1 MFSPLMSSPFSLRRG
16 LVVLSSVSLL
26 TGLSGLSAQANPL
39 GGNPLGGNPL
49 SGNPLGGNSN
59 TIFGFSCVQAAG
71 NYYIGLGNMP
81 APVGNVAMN
90 SRTVQPLLG
99 SGAVPVARITSS
111 IGNYAVDR
119 RCSTIATRLTNL
131 ALATGT
137 ATPKGIF
144 NLVNYLV
151 PGQIGNQQVIAI
163 DKLTYGDVLAT
174 VGNGMNAKQ
183 AISVFGQRIQRVAA
197 RQAVA
202 NSLQD
207 GDIILFEFVEISP

>member
-1 MFSPLMSSPFSLRRG
+1 MEWTHWSSLFRSTIHMPFRSFRRRLGVG
-16 LVVLSSVSLL
+16 LALGSAALI
-26 TGLSGLSAQANPL
+26 TGVHGFAARANPL
-39 GGNPLGGNPL
+39 AGNA
-49 SGNPLGGNSN
+49 N
-59 TIFGFSCVQAAG
+59 TIFGFSCVQASG

-81 APVGNVAMN
+81 APFGNVAMN
-90 SRTVQPLLG
+90 PRSVQPLRG

-144 NLVNYLV
+144 NLVNFLV
-151 PGQIGNQQVIAI
+151 PGQIGKQQVIAI
-163 DKLTYGDVLAT
+163 DKLTVGDVLAT
-174 VGNGMNAKQ
+174 VGDGMSAQ
-183 AISVFGQRIQRVAA
+183 RAITVLGQRIQRVAA
-197 RQAVA
+197 RQAIA

-207 GDIILFEFVEISP
+207 GDIILFEFVEITP

>member
-1 MFSPLMSSPFSLRRG
+1 MFFMVSPRRG
-16 LVVLSSVSLL
+16 LATLGALSLL
-26 TGLSGLSAQANPL
+26 AGMSGIAARANPL
-39 GGNPLGGNPL
+39 AG
-49 SGNPLGGNSN
+49 SASS
-59 TIFGFSCVQAAG
+59 IYGFSCVQAAG

-90 SRTVQPLLG
+90 SRNVLPLQA
-99 SGAVPVARITSS
+99 SGVVPVARITSS

-144 NLVNYLV
+144 NLVNFLV
-151 PGQIGNQQVIAI
+151 PGKIGNQQIIAI
-163 DKLTYGDVLAT
+163 DKLTFGDVLAT

-183 AISVFGQRIQRVAA
+183 AINVFGQRIQRVAA
-197 RQAVA
+197 RQAIA

-207 GDIILFEFVEISP
+207 GDIILFEFVEITP